1 MVKPVSS
8 KNNSRKQQQQKG
20 HQSNG
25 SSADPLSRSIG
36 EATALCER
44 LRFVL
49 ETDETGMKP
58 ALLSHV
64 VENLNP
70 IIHECCNKALKNPDA
85 LSEEE
90 RDIIEEAASY
100 MQMLNYAGYQYTI
113 IESLAGFGVRKVFF
127 A

>member
-8 KNNSRKQQQQKG
+8 KNNSSKQRQQKG

-25 SSADPLSRSIG
+25 SSADALSRSIG

-44 LRFVL
+44 LSFVL
-49 ETDETGMKP
+49 DTDKTGMKP

-70 IIHECCNKALKNPDA
+70 IIYECCNKALKNPDA

-90 RDIIEEAASY
+90 QDIIEEAASY

-113 IESLAGFGVRKVFF
+113 IESLAGLGF
-127 A
+127 

>member
-1 MVKPVSS
+1 MVKPVNSS
-8 KNNSRKQQQQKG
+8 NSKKEQQQG

-25 SSADPLSRSIG
+25 SSADPLSRSIS

-58 ALLSHV
+58 TLLSHV

-70 IIHECCNKALKNPDA
+70 IIYECCNKALKNPAA
-85 LSEEE
+85 LTRRSE
-90 RDIIEEAASY
+90 
-100 MQMLNYAGYQYTI
+100 T
-113 IESLAGFGVRKVFF
+113 
-127 A
+127 